1 MTDRLSGLFRKNIS
15 GTCVSRRLPSCCKM
29 RAIREKERGGYMRGF
44 EKHRLTKNERKV
56 VIGVAIFMALL
67 WLLWIILIIQQLPVP
82 SQGVF

>member
-1 MTDRLSGLFRKNIS
+1 
-15 GTCVSRRLPSCCKM
+15 
-29 RAIREKERGGYMRGF
+29 MRGF